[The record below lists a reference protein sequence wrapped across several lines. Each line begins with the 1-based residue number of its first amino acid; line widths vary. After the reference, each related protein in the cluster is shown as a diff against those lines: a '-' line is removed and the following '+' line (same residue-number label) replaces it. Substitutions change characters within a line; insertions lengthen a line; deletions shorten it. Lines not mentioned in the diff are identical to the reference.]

1 MDVRFKS
8 VESNLIFLAK
18 WTLTA
23 LLIGTLV
30 GVVGA
35 VFRKGVELVTAN
47 WNARPWMIA
56 LAPVSGCLIVLIT
69 KLLKEEKNGG
79 TNTVIDSVTEGKH
92 ITERTAPMIFISTL
106 LSHLTGAS
114 VGKEGAA
121 LMIGGGM
128 GEIVSNFLKF
138 DKNDRRIAIMC
149 GMSACFAS
157 VFGTP
162 LAATVFPMEVISIG
176 TMYYAAL
183 IPCIFSAFF
192 GAGVSAHF
200 GNHAE
205 VFPVVEVPA
214 FDITQ
219 TILVVILGLVCAL
232 VAIFFSWSLHQGH
245 HLADHALPNPY
256 IRAAVGG
263 LLLILLTILNRVI
276 GSGGFD
282 FNGGGFPL
290 AEKAMEGEA
299 VTYAFLLKI
308 LFTTVCIACGFK
320 GGEIVPTLCIGACVG
335 SLFAGSVGADTR
347 VYAAAGMAAMFA
359 GMTNSPISSLLL
371 AFELFG
377 YTGMPYFAIAIAVCF
392 TLSGYYGLYS
402 SQRFAY
408 SKTRTV
414 FIDRKGPRRL
424 WDDSDTDSLRN

>member
-8 VESNLIFLAK
+8 VESNLVYLAK

-30 GVVGA
+30 GAVGA
-35 VFRKGVELVTAN
+35 AFRKGVEIVTAN

-56 LAPVSGCLIVLIT
+56 LAPVSGCLIVLVT

-138 DKNDRRIAIMC
+138 DKNDRRVAIMC

-192 GAGVSAHF
+192 GAGVSAYF

-232 VAIFFSWSLHQGH
+232 VAIFFSWTLHQGH

-256 IRAAVGG
+256 VRAAAGG
-263 LLLILLTILNRVI
+263 LLLILLTILNRAF

-308 LFTTVCIACGFK
+308 LFTTVCISCGFK

-377 YTGMPYFAIAIAVCF
+377 YAGMPYFAIAIAVCF